1 MPEPAN
7 AELYKKIKDKIYS
20 QYPKHSAYRSGLLVK
35 SYKEA
40 GGTYKGNKKEDEGLS
55 LWFRSEWKNQRGEA
69 GYKYKS
75 DVYRPTKRI
84 NEKTPTTFSELTK
97 EQIEKARQEKARTGK
112 VKKFDKK

>member
-40 GGTYKGNKKEDEGLS
+40 GGTYKGKK
-55 LWFRSEWKNQRGEA
+55 KRG
-69 GYKYKS
+69 
-75 DVYRPTKRI
+75 
-84 NEKTPTTFSELTK
+84 
-97 EQIEKARQEKARTGK
+97 
-112 VKKFDKK
+112 